1 MGREDFLTKFVGSQS
16 FARVLRTFV
25 LNPEETFLLGTI
37 AERSGIRERIARRE
51 LSELERAGLLRRGRK
66 RVAFPAKRRANKN
79 KKSAKLKI
87 KWESA
92 WSWNK
97 EHSHQRAVSLFV
109 RDVSPAEY
117 ENISK
122 ALKKAGRISTVILS
136 GVFMNDASRPADLL
150 IAGESLDSRRV
161 ERAVRAL
168 EPMIGREIRY
178 AAFSTA
184 ELHYRFSIQD
194 RLVRDTV
201 DYPHLILLDKAKIF
215 LEHIAPQSVKSPV

>member
-1 MGREDFLTKFVGSQS
+1 MKEDFLTKFVGSQGL
-16 FARVLRTFV
+16 ARVLRTFV
-25 LNPEETFLLGTI
+25 LNPEEVFLLGTI

-51 LSELERAGLLRRGRK
+51 LTELERAGLVKRGRK
-66 RVAFPAKRRANKN
+66 RVALPERKRARGKKKKN
-79 KKSAKLKI
+79 TKPKTR
-87 KWESA
+87 WESA
-92 WSWNK
+92 WWWSR
-97 EHSHQRAVSLFV
+97 EHPYQRAVSLFV
-109 RDVSPAEY
+109 REVSPAEY

-136 GVFMNDASRPADLL
+136 GAFMNDPSRPADIL
-150 IAGESLDSRRV
+150 IAGEGLDSRRV
-161 ERAVRAL
+161 DRAVRAL

-184 ELHYRFSIQD
+184 ELHYRFNIQD

-215 LEHIAPQSVKSPV
+215 LEHVAPQLAKSSV